1 MLQVR
6 LSRVDLR
13 QILARKKDALY
24 RNHQSLTS
32 DMKARLQRERGR
44 VELAAGRMN
53 ALSPLAILER
63 GYAIC
68 RDQQGTILK
77 DAGSVSA
84 GKAVNVRLA
93 RGELGCR
100 VELIRSGPPDSAG

>member
-1 MLQVR
+1 
-6 LSRVDLR
+6 
-13 QILARKKDALY
+13 
-24 RNHQSLTS
+24 
-32 DMKARLQRERGR
+32 MKAVLQREKAR
-44 VELAAGRMN
+44 VELAAGRMH

-68 RDQQGTILK
+68 RDQQGIILK

-84 GKAVNVRLA
+84 GDAVNVRLA

-100 VELIRSGPPDSAG
+100 VELVMTSKSQ